1 MNHLSS
7 TARVGVLLAA
17 AAWAAAPGLVLAD
30 TPADSAQHA
39 QQDLKDAGHAVADT
53 AKEGA
58 QKVKQ
63 AVEEGKEAVKET
75 VHKGAEK
82 VEEGARKVEEKTRGE

>member
-1 MNHLSS
+1 MRHPASRSIGL
-7 TARVGVLLAA
+7 LLA
-17 AAWAAAPGLVLAD
+17 GLSVLALRANAEPPPD
-30 TPADSAQHA
+30 PVQHA
-39 QQDLKDAGHAVADT
+39 QQDLKDAGHAAADS

-63 AVEEGKEAVKET
+63 AVDDGKQAGKEA

-82 VEEGARKVEEKTRGE
+82 VEEGAKKVEEKTKGE

>member
-1 MNHLSS
+1 MSHF
-7 TARVGVLLAA
+7 TASLCGWVLIAGMTLAA
-17 AAWAAAPGLVLAD
+17 VPALAD
-30 TPADSAQHA
+30 APADSAQRA

-63 AVEEGKEAVKET
+63 AVEEGKQVVKET

-82 VEEGARKVEEKTRGE
+82 VEQGARKVEEKTRGE

>member
-1 MNHLSS
+1 MSGPVS
-7 TARVGVLLAA
+7 RSFVLLLAGSSVLA
-17 AAWAAAPGLVLAD
+17 MQAHADAAPDPV
-30 TPADSAQHA
+30 QHA

-63 AVEEGKEAVKET
+63 AVGEGKQAVKDA

-82 VEEGARKVEEKTRGE
+82 VEEGAKKVEEKTKGD

>member
-1 MNHLSS
+1 MSRF
-7 TARVGVLLAA
+7 TASLFGCVLVVGAA
-17 AAWAAAPGLVLAD
+17 CTALPAHAD
-30 TPADSAQHA
+30 APADSAQRA
-39 QQDLKDAGHAVADT
+39 QQDLKDAGHAAADT
-53 AKEGA
+53 AREGA

-63 AVEEGKEAVKET
+63 AVEEGKQVVKET